1 MFHLECKPMLMKGDE
16 FVIGEGRATLLS
28 LIDNKGSISG
38 AAEEM
43 DMSYRYAWGIVKE
56 IENAVG
62 EKVVITSRGG
72 ENKGGS
78 TLSETGRKLLEEYE
92 KLTEKQEKYTYRNP
106 SLTVDGVV
114 EKNDMILLIKRKN
127 PPFQGMYALPG
138 GFVEY
143 NEPVEK
149 AVVREVEEETGLK
162 TDIKEMV
169 GVYSD
174 PGRDPR
180 GHTVSVVFSL
190 TIKGGKLEGGSDAE
204 RAEYFN
210 KTGLPEL
217 AFDHSKIIS
226 DYLLS
231 SSD

>member
-1 MFHLECKPMLMKGDE
+1 MFHLESKSMLMKGDE
-16 FVIGEGRATLLS
+16 FVIGEGRAELLK
-28 LIDNKGSISG
+28 LIDEKGSISG
-38 AAEEM
+38 AAKEM
-43 DMSYRYAWGIVKE
+43 EMSYRYAWGIVKE
-56 IENAVG
+56 IE
-62 EKVVITSRGG
+62 KVVGDKVIITSRGG
-72 ENKGGS
+72 EDKGGS
-78 TLSETGRKLLEEYE
+78 RLSDKGKHILEEYE
-92 KLTEKQEKYTYRNP
+92 KLMDKQEKHTYRNP
-106 SLTVDGVV
+106 ALTVDGIV
-114 EKNDMILLIKRKN
+114 EKDDRILLIKRRN

-149 AVVREVEEETGLK
+149 AVVREIEEETGLK
-162 TDIKEMV
+162 TEIEAMV

-190 TIKGGKLEGGSDAE
+190 NIKGGKLEGGSDAE
-204 RAEYFN
+204 TAEYFD
-210 KTGLPEL
+210 KTGLPDL